1 MTPKPT
7 PTLRISR
14 QAGLGSSHHLTSRFL
29 FHTLRSD
36 PHSSFRSTLFIP
48 VHTPHSGSHSSFR
61 STLPIPVHT
70 LHSGP
75 HSSFRFTLLIPVH
88 TPHSGP
94 HSSFRFTLLIPIH
107 TLHFNYPHSSFQVAT
122 EFTATSLIHRPK
134 ASEQFGQAQNFS
146 AAVVKPPK

>member
-75 HSSFRFTLLIPVH
+75 HSSFRSTLLIPVH
-88 TPHSGP
+88 TPHSGS
-94 HSSFRFTLLIPIH
+94 HSSFLSTLFISTIH
-107 TLHFNYPHSSFQVAT
+107 TPRSKSPQNLQPLASFTGRKPVNN
-122 EFTATSLIHRPK
+122 LDRPRTF
-134 ASEQFGQAQNFS
+134 Q
-146 AAVVKPPK
+146 PLL